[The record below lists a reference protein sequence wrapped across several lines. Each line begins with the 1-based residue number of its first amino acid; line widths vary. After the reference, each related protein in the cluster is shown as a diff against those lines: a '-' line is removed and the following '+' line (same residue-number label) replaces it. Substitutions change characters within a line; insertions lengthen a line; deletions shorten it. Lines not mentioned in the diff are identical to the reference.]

1 MPREHITPFISVDG
15 LHKAFG
21 PKQVLRGLS
30 LNVER
35 GETLVVLGGSGSG
48 KSVLLKHIN
57 GLLRPDDGRVI
68 VDGADISTLDE
79 AALVPVPCW
88 PIASSTAIS
97 QGNRPPPPSPSVD
110 ATTLGGDD
118 SGCSRAANTCFA
130 TPSSASF
137 SSSNEERATPPAP
150 APACCSV

>member
-48 KSVLLKHIN
+48 KSVLLRHIN

-68 VDGADISTLDE
+68 VDGTDIST
-79 AALVPVPCW
+79 A
-88 PIASSTAIS
+88 IAQDI
-97 QGNRPPPPSPSVD
+97 
-110 ATTLGGDD
+110 L
-118 SGCSRAANTCFA
+118 
-130 TPSSASF
+130 
-137 SSSNEERATPPAP
+137 
-150 APACCSV
+150 